1 MQILDVDSAS
11 DFSLWK
17 NPLCEQPLTQTC
29 QNLWKERYSFRPL
42 SFWLIDEDPEFFFLL
57 SKEFLHM
64 IFENGYSK
72 LDNPFKK
79 HPNLIFKILTV
90 DNDSGLF

>member
-1 MQILDVDSAS
+1 
-11 DFSLWK
+11 
-17 NPLCEQPLTQTC
+17 
-29 QNLWKERYSFRPL
+29 
-42 SFWLIDEDPEFFFLL
+42 
-57 SKEFLHM
+57 M

-90 DNDSGLF
+90 DNDTGLF